1 VFCFSSIGHGF
12 CEPCLDAIF
21 AHRARTNEI
30 TCPTCR
36 KPIKRRDAFPL
47 FLAPAKPFTQPH
59 RSSPPP
65 AASSRPSSPN
75 IDIDLIA
82 SDVEGSSSQL
92 ISQLKE
98 KNRSFASENHTLK
111 TRLRNEQRVAE
122 TLRLQLIEDLEE
134 AKETHAACPTRY
146 AALQDEFNN
155 LRDDDAQ
162 YRYTIQNL
170 RAQNG
175 TLETQ
180 LVKAGESSA
189 RAWKDN
195 DKTREE
201 VMKLLAENQKAA
213 KALEQARKEAQEELQ
228 RAKAFR
234 GYVEVYRRKV
244 SYLLVHRFSTSNF
257 LIFQWELEKKKR
269 KALEIA
275 NRRSPPKTEDESLV
289 VVDANAPDVLQNV
302 DGPDFGWLDEAC
314 EVKGDRLDVSDEEA
328 EEAEEQ
334 SEDELQLNAR
344 SGKGKQRAHGRDV
357 DMERVGDWERP
368 LPHDRDDR
376 ALKPLA
382 RFSSDW
388 SLVPEG
394 LAGPS
399 PGVTKKR
406 KQDDNRAGG
415 SKFFKVKMG
424 AGARQGGSA
433 SSSEQ
438 KPSGAMS
445 DAKATHQE
453 RLPFP
458 LAVDRRGHLR
468 GAVTLGSRQKLNSK
482 N

>member
-1 VFCFSSIGHGF
+1 MDDLFVECPIHLDAVSINDILVLKCGHGF

-21 AHRARTNEI
+21 AHRARTNET

-47 FLAPAKPFTQPH
+47 FLAPAKPFTQPR
-59 RSSPPP
+59 RSSLPPT
-65 AASSRPSSPN
+65 ASPRHSPPS

-82 SDVEGSSSQL
+82 SDVEGSAL
-92 ISQLKE
+92 DIISQLKE
-98 KNRSFASENHTLK
+98 KNRSFASENRTLK

-134 AKETHAACPTRY
+134 ARETHAACSTRY
-146 AALQDEFNN
+146 TALQDEFNA

-162 YRYTIQNL
+162 HRYTIQNI

-195 DKTREE
+195 DKMREE

-234 GYVEVYRRKV
+234 GYMEGYKRK
-244 SYLLVHRFSTSNF
+244 
-257 LIFQWELEKKKR
+257 WELEKKKR

-289 VVDANAPDVLQNV
+289 VVDTNAPDVLQNV

-314 EVKGDRLDVSDEEA
+314 EVKGDRLDISDEEA
-328 EEAEEQ
+328 PEAE
-334 SEDELQLNAR
+334 SEDELQLSTR
-344 SGKGKQRAHGRDV
+344 SGKGKQKAHWKDV
-357 DMERVGDWERP
+357 NMESVGDWERP

-382 RFSSDW
+382 QFSSDW

-399 PGVTKKR
+399 LGVTKKR
-406 KQDDNRAGG
+406 KQDDYRAGG
-415 SKFFKVKMG
+415 SKIFKVKMG
-424 AGARQGGSA
+424 TGARQGGSA
-433 SSSEQ
+433 SSSEL

-445 DAKATHQE
+445 DAKATRQE

-458 LAVDRRGHLR
+458 LIVDRRGHVR
-468 GAVTLGSRQKLNSK
+468 GAVTLGSRQKLSSK